1 MAGGNFDPY
10 SHQNNDLST
19 SAGARKFH
27 RSASS
32 STDDARYVA
41 GNRAR
46 QDAARARNASNPSFS
61 GLLQRVF
68 SGDPRARARST
79 FRNPQADAPGIFGY
93 KGFLRP
99 ETGNFLTD
107 ASRFTPFNLLTG
119 AINYATTG
127 PRDTGTEY
135 TMNTQ
140 SGTGPGV
147 GALTALSNMQNRRLA
162 ANRAAGAAYAGR
174 APAPAAQTGATTPP
188 VAADPLLG
196 YGFEEDKFGF
206 DPQAPRTILDDLDI
220 DLNPGYSQIAGG
232 QYVPSYDPFSASEST
247 SAPSEAALDFDA
259 WLSSDQGQAMA
270 NKGLP
275 EKNLRSMHNIYLKL
289 NAGKF

>member
-79 FRNPQADAPGIFGY
+79 FRNPGPSRGIFGEPGIFSGGS
-93 KGFLRP
+93 KLGISDFI
-99 ETGNFLTD
+99 
-107 ASRFTPFNLLTG
+107 PFGGL
-119 AINYATTG
+119 INYMTRR
-127 PRDTGTEY
+127 PVDTGTEY

-162 ANRAAGAAYAGR
+162 AGR
-174 APAPAAQTGATTPP
+174 APAPAAQTGVTTPP
-188 VAADPLLG
+188 VAVEPLRG

-206 DPQAPRTILDDLDI
+206 DPQAPRTTLDDLDI
-220 DLNPGYSQIAGG
+220 VLNPGYSQIADG
-232 QYVPSYDPFSASEST
+232 QYVPSYDPFAASEST

-275 EKNLRSMHNIYLKL
+275 EKNLRSLHNIYLKL
-289 NAGKF
+289 NSGKF